1 MRHALM
7 LFLLLVTDRLML
19 DGVIVRGL
27 SREMLPSMGTIG
39 RDMARTIRASTVDLV
54 FDR

>member
-19 DGVIVRGL
+19 DGVIARGL
-27 SREMLPSMGTIG
+27 AREALPSMATVG
-39 RDMARTIRASTVDLV
+39 RDMARTIRASTIDLV